1 MRARRVFAA
10 AAVVMLGASAAA
22 LVPGGP
28 AGADVALVDVEC
40 DLPSAGGLGGGF
52 VPDTQTI
59 EDLEVELVD
68 SPDPVAQGQPL
79 TYAVDLPVPN
89 ITDGLDLP
97 AEFEP
102 YGTLEIN
109 HVVLSMPIPAG
120 FTTSPAQVSFTPA
133 SPWLTVS
140 QSGSNLLFRVE
151 STVAGDSPTSR
162 SPMRLDL
169 DAAAP
174 EILVQQ
180 SPGVWV
186 PVTPL
191 PQVTIAGT
199 ASGAGGSTID
209 VKPPSLTVQ
218 VQYTKQVGGGIL
230 LDIAWNDSNV
240 PCVPLVPTETI
251 TTTAIVAPA
260 PALSVSK
267 ALAVGDDVVTVGET
281 IDYTVTVAN
290 SGNVPLTGVTLTDPN
305 ATCEPVVTALAVSA
319 SDDVACSHVA
329 TVGDVG
335 SYSNTATADST
346 ETDVV
351 VSNTVETAVQP
362 VPAPGLSVSK
372 ALAEGDDVVTVGE
385 TIDYTVTVAN
395 SGNVPLTGVTL
406 TDPNATC
413 EPVVTA
419 LAVSASDDVA
429 CSHVATVGDVGSY
442 SNTATADSDQTNAVA
457 SNTVSTTVTAP
468 VDECL
473 PPEFP
478 DVSAGHQFFNEICW
492 MVDAGIT
499 QGYLDGTFRP
509 SSPVTRQAMAAFLLR
524 LRGEAAPGDCVQQ
537 FQDVGTTHPFFEEIC
552 WMVREGITT
561 GYAGGTFKPGANVSR
576 AAMAAFLYR
585 FEGEPPFPDPLT
597 ATFPDVGVSHT
608 FFTEVQWMVAEG
620 ITGGYSDNTFRPAAS
635 VTRQSM
641 AAFLYRLTHPV

>member
-1 MRARRVFAA
+1 MRAGRVFAA
-10 AAVVMLGASAAA
+10 AAVVVLGASAAA

-59 EDLEVELVD
+59 DDLEVELVD
-68 SPDPVAQGQPL
+68 SPDPVVQGQPL

-97 AEFEP
+97 AEFAP

-120 FTTSPAQVSFTPA
+120 FTTSPVQVSFTP
-133 SPWLTVS
+133 SLPWLTVS

-151 STVAGDSPTSR
+151 STVAGNSPTAR
-162 SPMRLDL
+162 SPMRIDL
-169 DAAAP
+169 DAASP
-174 EILVQQ
+174 EILIQQ
-180 SPGVWV
+180 SAGVWV

-199 ASGAGGSTID
+199 ATGAAGTTID

-218 VQYTKQVGGGIL
+218 VQYVKQVGGGFL
-230 LDIAWNDSNV
+230 LDIQWNDSNV
-240 PCVPLVPTETI
+240 PCLPLDPTQTI
-251 TTTAIVAPA
+251 TSTSIVAPA
-260 PALSVSK
+260 PGLSVSK
-267 ALAVGDDVVTVGET
+267 ALAEGDDVVTVGET

-290 SGNVPLTGVTLTDPN
+290 SGNVPLSGVTLADPN
-305 ATCEPVVTALAVSA
+305 ATCEPVATTLAVSA
-319 SDDVACSHVA
+319 SDEVACTHVA
-329 TVGDVG
+329 TVADLGT
-335 SYSNTATADST
+335 YSNTATADST

-351 VSNTVETAVQP
+351 ASNTVETAVTP

-395 SGNVPLTGVTL
+395 SGNVPLSGVTL
-406 TDPNATC
+406 ADPNATC
-413 EPVVTA
+413 EPVATT

-429 CSHVATVGDVGSY
+429 CTHVATVGDVGSY
-442 SNTATADSDQTNAVA
+442 TNTATADSTETNAVA

-468 VDECL
+468 VDDCL

-492 MVDAGIT
+492 MVGAGIT
-499 QGYLDGTFRP
+499 TGYLDGTFKP
-509 SSPVTRQAMAAFLLR
+509 SNPVTRQAMAAFLLR
-524 LRGEAAPGDCVQQ
+524 LRAEEAPNDCVKQ
-537 FQDVGTTHPFFEEIC
+537 FHDVGTSHPFFEEIC
-552 WMVREGITT
+552 WMVRDGITT
-561 GYAGGTFKPGANVSR
+561 GYLDGTFKPGAKVSR

-585 FEGEPPFPDPLT
+585 FEGEPTFLPPGT
-597 ATFPDVGVSHT
+597 ATFPDVGLSHT
-608 FFTEVQWMVAEG
+608 FSIEVEWMVSEG
-620 ITGGYSDNTFRPAAS
+620 ITGGYPDNTFRPGSS

-641 AAFLYRLTHPV
+641 AAFLYRLTHPT